1 MKKAFLM
8 FIMLGLF
15 FSTDAQVTENPIVD
29 KTKVKTNNAYV
40 SNVMLT
46 PDVTIVTLACPWLNG
61 FSRWVSISPQTRI
74 EYNNPQTGLQE
85 TRQILR
91 LVDMD
96 GRVLLLGNEYYN
108 LPLNTFVLVFP
119 NIPKEVEKINLIES
133 GAWKWYGINITPRND
148 IEVKRLAITE
158 EEIDKLITNSKDTN
172 AGIYEQLSSTNSS
185 PAIYKLAF
193 IQTDEGTFL
202 VYVGSTNTVG
212 TWKCGE
218 VKAVLRPTAS
228 KTLYKADW
236 FMANKTIN
244 SAVIIFEGATMKIHI
259 DNSDS
264 DNVYV
269 RMSGSNS
276 SDEENIYSEKWSGT
290 GFALKNGYI
299 LTNYHVIEDAN
310 VIKIYGISGD
320 FDNGIKAT
328 VVGSDKSNDLALLKI
343 SGDIPDSFNSIPYSF
358 KSKLADVGEDVY
370 VLGYPLTAT
379 MGEEVKLTNGII
391 SAKTGFDGD
400 VSQYQISVPVQPGNS
415 GGPLIDYN
423 GNVIGVVCAKHNGAE
438 NVSYAVKVSQVSNL
452 IESVCDL
459 SIMNTTNTLQ
469 GKSLKDQMKFVN
481 KYVYIIK
488 CSK

>member
-29 KTKVKTNNAYV
+29 KTKVKTNHAYV

-61 FSRWVSISPQTRI
+61 FFRWVSISPQTHI

-91 LVDMD
+91 LVDLD

-133 GAWKWYGINITPRND
+133 GTWKWSGINITPRND
-148 IEVKRLAITE
+148 NEVKRVATTE

-172 AGIYEQLSSTNSS
+172 AGIYEQFNTTKSSHAN
-185 PAIYKLAF
+185 YRLAF

-202 VYVGSTNTVG
+202 IYVGSTNSVG
-212 TWKCGE
+212 IWKCGD
-218 VKAVLRPTAS
+218 VKAKLRPTALKS
-228 KTLYKADW
+228 LYKADW
-236 FMANKTIN
+236 FMADKTIN
-244 SAVIIFEGATMKIHI
+244 SAVITFEGATMNILI
-259 DNSDS
+259 NGDTS
-264 DNVYV
+264 VYV

-276 SDEENIYSEKWSGT
+276 SDEENNYSEKWSGT

-400 VSQYQISVPVQPGNS
+400 VSQYQMSAPVQPGNS

-469 GKSLKDQMKFVN
+469 GKSLKDQVKSVN